1 MTIQAAP
8 DGGGRADGSPVDAP
22 GPAVGPEVVER
33 EEGSAA
39 ALITEQEV
47 LLGSAAALHRAPDAP
62 PRRAPKRYPPRSASY
77 YDSSLVSREGYRL

>member
-1 MTIQAAP
+1 MTIEAAP
-8 DGGGRADGSPVDAP
+8 DGGQADGLAVDAR
-22 GPAVGPEVVER
+22 GLAVEPE
-33 EEGSAA
+33 AA